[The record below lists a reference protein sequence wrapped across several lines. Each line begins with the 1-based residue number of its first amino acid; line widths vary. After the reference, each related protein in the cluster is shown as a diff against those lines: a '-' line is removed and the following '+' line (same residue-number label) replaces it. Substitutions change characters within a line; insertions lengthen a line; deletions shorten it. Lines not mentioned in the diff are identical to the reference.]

1 MPIPLSRLAVLALAL
16 TALAPPLAGCS
27 SDDGQTGDEQ
37 DLTAAKATFEV
48 FQSEIDS
55 QWYFHLLAGNG
66 EVLLASE
73 GYAKESSARSG
84 IETVRKNGVDA
95 DRFAVELAADG
106 QAYLVLK
113 AGNGQVVGISETYAS
128 TSGAERARDRIV
140 ALLERGAV
148 IKHADLQEQ
157 GFQLFKCGE
166 TRKQHCFRLRAGN
179 GEIVLQSQPYKT
191 EAAAEKGV
199 ASVQKNGVVEAQYEV
214 VKSEDGG
221 SAWFRLHAAS
231 AVPVA
236 DQEIIGRSQ
245 VYASAS
251 NARAG
256 IEAVI
261 GLLGG
266 EGGKECLFENAD
278 GMFSIFDELEGLDY
292 TELLHVDAETELDGT
307 TYDQIW
313 AAVNVHFPSDFDDD
327 EQDVFSFFDD
337 SSLIVRD
344 ISDPATGRKFNALEF
359 TSGDTPLATIFEAGS
374 TEAVVLVAGDQDIDT
389 CTVK

>member
-1 MPIPLSRLAVLALAL
+1 MSIKLTRLAAFAIAF
-16 TALAPPLAGCS
+16 TALAAPLAGCS
-27 SDDGQTGDEQ
+27 DDGPQTGDEQ
-37 DLTAAKATFEV
+37 DVTAAKATFEV
-48 FQSEIDS
+48 FQSDIDS

-95 DRFAVELAADG
+95 GRFTVAEAADG
-106 QAYLVLK
+106 QAYLLLK
-113 AGNGQVVGISETYAS
+113 AGNGQVIGISETYAS
-128 TSGAERARDRIV
+128 ESGAESARDRIV
-140 ALLERGAV
+140 QLLKRGAV
-148 IKHADLQEQ
+148 IRHADLEAQ
-157 GFQLFKCGE
+157 GFQLFKCGD
-166 TRKQHCFRLRAGN
+166 TGKKHCFRLRAGN
-179 GEIVLQSQPYKT
+179 GEIVLQSQPYKS

-199 ASVQKNGVVEAQYEV
+199 ASVQKNGVLAGQFEV
-214 VKSEDGG
+214 VESADG
-221 SAWFRLHAAS
+221 AWFRLHAAS

-245 VYASAS
+245 VYSSAAS
-251 NARAG
+251 ARAG
-256 IEAVI
+256 IDAVI
-261 GLLGG
+261 ALLGG
-266 EGGKECLFENAD
+266 EGSKECLFENAD
-278 GMFSIFDELEGLDY
+278 GMFSIFDELETLDY
-292 TELLHVDAETELDGT
+292 TELLHVDAETDLDGT

-327 EQDVFSFFDD
+327 EQDVFSFFDEN
-337 SSLIVRD
+337 SLIVRD
-344 ISDPATGRKFNALEF
+344 ISDPATGRKWNALEF